1 MQINCDLGEGLGIWS
16 LGQDREIM
24 PYIHMANIACGF
36 HASDPLTM
44 QKTVALA
51 VENKT
56 SIGAHPGYPDLVGF
70 GRRSLA
76 MSSEE
81 LIASIHYQVGA
92 LEALCQVQGT
102 QVDYVKPHG
111 ALYNDMMAKPEI
123 FQTVCEA
130 IAYLSTSLTLVVQ
143 AVPDTSKLED
153 TANHYGLNLCFE
165 AFADRNYLD
174 NGLLVPRHDK
184 NALLDN
190 NDDIVNRSLALQ
202 KTGKLLSVNGKPLA
216 LKVDTLCVHGDN
228 PEAAVL
234 VKSLY
239 KALSVKD

>member
-16 LGQDREIM
+16 LGQDSEIM

-44 QKTVALA
+44 QKTIALA
-51 VENKT
+51 LKNKV
-56 SIGAHPGYPDLVGF
+56 SIGAHPGYPDIVGF

-102 QVDYVKPHG
+102 QVDYIKPHG
-111 ALYNDMMAKPEI
+111 ALYNDMMANMDI
-123 FQTVCEA
+123 FQSVCEA
-130 IAYLSTSLTLVVQ
+130 IAFLSTSLTLVVQ
-143 AVPDTSKLED
+143 AIPDTSKLIAI
-153 TANHYGLNLCFE
+153 ANHYGITLSFE
-165 AFADRNYLD
+165 AFADRNYCD
-174 NGLLVPRHDK
+174 DGLLVPRK
-184 NALLDN
+184 NKEALIHN
-190 NDDIVNRSLALQ
+190 NEDILSRCIAL
-202 KTGKLLSVNGKPLA
+202 KETGKLLSVTGEPLT

-228 PEAAVL
+228 PTAAAL

-239 KALSVKD
+239 LAFSD

>member
-16 LGQDREIM
+16 LGQDSEIM

-44 QKTVALA
+44 QKTVSLA
-51 VENKT
+51 VKNKV

-76 MSSEE
+76 MSTEE

-92 LEALCQVQGT
+92 LEAICQVQGT
-102 QVDYVKPHG
+102 QVNYIKPHG
-111 ALYNDMMAKPEI
+111 ALYNDMMANEAI
-123 FQTVCEA
+123 FQSVCEA

-143 AVPDTSKLED
+143 AVPDTRKLEA
-153 TANHYGLNLCFE
+153 TAEHYGITLCFE

-174 NGLLVPRHDK
+174 NGLLVPRTDKDAVLHDAETIISRSI
-184 NALLDN
+184 ALK
-190 NDDIVNRSLALQ
+190 Q
-202 KTGKLLSVNGKPLA
+202 TGKLLSVNNKPLA

-228 PEAAVL
+228 PKAVL
-234 VKSLY
+234 LTKNLF
-239 KALSVKD
+239 KALNV